1 MKIEKGLPHPDI
13 FHFSL
18 FTFHFSLSMSFTLHY
33 MRPYAARLAA
43 YGGCVVLSVLFTM
56 ATALSVADFLKILFP
71 PAEGEVAV
79 GASANL
85 LTQGLLLLY
94 EWLASFG
101 ALRALVYYSVVLL
114 GLYACKN
121 LFSYLAA
128 VQMASVRSRM
138 VRDIRNDLFHKAMHL
153 PMAYYHSHRKGDM
166 LARFG
171 GDMVEYDESTLSS
184 VQQLVVAVVSMLLY
198 TAMLFY
204 ISPRLSLLVIA
215 MLPVIVFLISG
226 ITHRLRRSSQQLQ
239 TQGAFLTSLMEETI
253 MGLKVI
259 KAYTA
264 IGFSNHRFREA
275 SEAYARQRTKV
286 LRRID
291 LSSPVSDFL
300 GNCVVVG
307 ILLFGSRM
315 VIGGDAWLT
324 PELFVSYI
332 MMFVLMIPPSK
343 ELTTAISQMKKGRAC
358 VDRLQ
363 AVLELQDEGKG
374 KIENGGLPHSDNSQ
388 FSILDSQFNKDACFV
403 EFRHVGF
410 HYTPGTE
417 VLHDVCLTIPRG
429 STVALVGGSGSGKST
444 IADLLLRYYDCSSGD
459 ILLDGQPISQMPL
472 SQLRSRIGVVAQ
484 DTLLFNDTIR
494 ANIAFGVPD
503 ATMQQIVHA
512 AQLAHAHEF
521 ILQQPEGYDTNIGD
535 GGSLLSGGQR
545 QRISIAR
552 ALLRNPDLLIFDEAT
567 SALDTESERQVQ
579 QALDHLLKIEKG
591 QGKADDQTI
600 ACSDNRDI
608 QNPETPKPQV
618 SHFST
623 FLIIAHRLSTIRHA
637 DLIVVLEQGRIV
649 EQGTHEELLARQGRY
664 YQLVQMQSIQ

>member
-1 MKIEKGLPHPDI
+1 
-13 FHFSL
+13 
-18 FTFHFSLSMSFTLHY
+18 MSFTLHY

-43 YGGCVVLSVLFTM
+43 YGVFVVLSVLFTM

-71 PAEGEVAV
+71 PAEGAV
-79 GASANL
+79 SAPASANL
-85 LTQGLLLLY
+85 LSQGLQILY

-101 ALRALVYYSVVLL
+101 ARRALVYFSLVLL

-121 LFSYLAA
+121 LFGYLSA

-153 PMAYYHSHRKGDM
+153 PMSYYHSHRKGDM

-184 VQQLVVAVVSMLLY
+184 VQQLVVAVVSMVLY
-198 TAMLFY
+198 IAMLFY
-204 ISPRLSLLVIA
+204 ISPRLSLLVLA
-215 MLPVIVFLISG
+215 MLPVIVFVISG

-239 TQGAFLTSLMEETI
+239 GMGAFLTSLMEETI

-275 SEAYARQRTKV
+275 SDDYARLRTKV

-315 VIGGDAWLT
+315 VIGGDASLT

-363 AVLELQDEGKG
+363 AVLEFKDEGADVISGTGTSQAEKG
-374 KIENGGLPHSDNSQ
+374 E
-388 FSILDSQFNKDACFV
+388 FV

-417 VLHDVCLTIPRG
+417 VLHDICLTIPRG
-429 STVALVGGSGSGKST
+429 GTVALVGGSGSGKST
-444 IADLLLRYYDCSSGD
+444 IADLLLRFYECSSGD
-459 ILLDGQPISQMPL
+459 ILLDGQPIAQMPFE
-472 SQLRSRIGVVAQ
+472 QLRRRIGVVAQ

-494 ANIAFGVPD
+494 ANIAFGAPD
-503 ATMQQIVHA
+503 ATMEQIVHA
-512 AQLAHAHEF
+512 AQLAHAHDF

-535 GGSLLSGGQR
+535 GGNLLSGGQR

-567 SALDTESERQVQ
+567 SALDTDSERQVQ
-579 QALDHLLKIEKG
+579 QALDRLL
-591 QGKADDQTI
+591 T
-600 ACSDNRDI
+600 N
-608 QNPETPKPQV
+608 
-618 SHFST
+618 ST
-623 FLIIAHRLSTIRHA
+623 FQQINSSTYQQYQPTFLVIAHRLSTIRHA

>member
-1 MKIEKGLPHPDI
+1 
-13 FHFSL
+13 
-18 FTFHFSLSMSFTLHY
+18 
-33 MRPYAARLAA
+33 MRPYAARLGA
-43 YGGCVVLSVLFTM
+43 YGFFVVLSVLFTM

-71 PAEGEVAV
+71 PAEGVA
-79 GASANL
+79 ATPAAANL
-85 LTQGLLLLY
+85 LSQGLQLLY
-94 EWLASFG
+94 EWLVSFG
-101 ALRALVYYSVVLL
+101 PRRALVYFSLVLL
-114 GLYACKN
+114 GLYALKN
-121 LFSYLAA
+121 IFGYLSLI
-128 VQMASVRSRM
+128 QMASVRSRM

-153 PMAYYHSHRKGDM
+153 PTSYYSTSRKGDM

-171 GDMVEYDESTLSS
+171 GDMVEYDESTLAS

-198 TAMLFY
+198 VAMLFY
-204 ISPRLSLLVIA
+204 ISPKLTVFVVA
-215 MLPVIVFLISG
+215 MLPVVVFVISG
-226 ITHRLRRSSQQLQ
+226 ITHRLRRNSQQLQ
-239 TQGAFLTSLMEETI
+239 GMGSFLTSLMEETI

-275 SEAYARQRTKV
+275 SDGYARLRTRV

-315 VIGGDAWLT
+315 VIGGDPSLT

-343 ELTTAISQMKKGRAC
+343 ELTTALSQMKKGRAC

-363 AVLELQDEGKG
+363 AVLQLDDESG
-374 KIENGGLPHSDNSQ
+374 HRVDVSQ
-388 FSILDSQFNKDACFV
+388 GEYCAEGDMAGSRPECVPQLI

-410 HYTPGTE
+410 CYTPGVE
-417 VLHDVCLTIPRG
+417 VLHDVCFAIPRG
-429 STVALVGGSGSGKST
+429 GTVAIVGGSGSGKST
-444 IADLLLRYYDCSSGD
+444 LVDLLLRFYECTSGE
-459 ILLDGQPISQMPL
+459 ILFEGRPINQMPL
-472 SQLRSRIGVVAQ
+472 AQLRHRIGVVAQ
-484 DTLLFNDTIR
+484 DTLLFNDTIG
-494 ANIAFGVPD
+494 ANIAFGDPN
-503 ATMQQIVHA
+503 ATMEQVVHA

-552 ALLRNPDLLIFDEAT
+552 ALLRNPDLLVFDEAT

-579 QALDHLLKIEKG
+579 QALDHLLKIDNEEG
-591 QGKADDQTI
+591 RLAH
-600 ACSDNRDI
+600 SDGC
-608 QNPETPKPQV
+608 QLASV
-618 SHFST
+618 SSHFST
-623 FLIIAHRLSTIRHA
+623 FLVIAHRLSTIRHA
-637 DLIVVLEQGRIV
+637 DLIVVLEHGCIV
-649 EQGTHEELLARQGRY
+649 EQGTHEELMALGGRY
-664 YQLVQMQSIQ
+664 CQLVQMQSIQ

>member
-1 MKIEKGLPHPDI
+1 
-13 FHFSL
+13 
-18 FTFHFSLSMSFTLHY
+18 MSFTLHY
-33 MRPYAARLAA
+33 MRPYAARLVA
-43 YGGCVVLSVLFTM
+43 YGFFVVLSVLFTM

-71 PAEGEVAV
+71 PSEGAVAQPV
-79 GASANL
+79 SANL
-85 LTQGLLLLY
+85 LSQGLQILY

-101 ALRALVYYSVVLL
+101 TRRALVYFSLVLL

-121 LFSYLAA
+121 LFGYLSS
-128 VQMASVRSRM
+128 VQMASVRSRV
-138 VRDIRNDLFHKAMHL
+138 VRDIRDDLFRKAMHL
-153 PMAYYHSHRKGDM
+153 PMSYYHSSRKGDM

-171 GDMVEYDESTLSS
+171 GDMVEYDESTLAS

-198 TAMLFY
+198 VAMLFY
-204 ISPRLSLLVIA
+204 ISPKLTLFVIA
-215 MLPVIVFLISG
+215 MLPVIVFVISG
-226 ITHRLRRSSQQLQ
+226 ITHRLRRNSQQLQ
-239 TQGAFLTSLMEETI
+239 GMGSFLTSLMEETI

-264 IGFSNHRFREA
+264 IDFSNHRFREA
-275 SEAYARQRTKV
+275 SESYARLRTKV

-315 VIGGDAWLT
+315 VIGGDAQLS

-343 ELTTAISQMKKGRAC
+343 ELTTALSQMKKGRAC

-363 AVLELQDEGKG
+363 AVLELDDEGK
-374 KIENGGLPHSDNSQ
+374 EPTHTSSPTQDSPVPDEATNTVPTNTQ
-388 FSILDSQFNKDACFV
+388 FI

-410 HYTPGTE
+410 HYTPGIE
-417 VLHDVCLTIPRG
+417 VLHDICLSIPRG

-444 IADLLLRYYDCSSGD
+444 IADLLLRFYDCTSGT
-459 ILLDGQPISQMPL
+459 ILLGGQPINQMPL
-472 SQLRSRIGVVAQ
+472 AQLRRRIGVVAQ

-494 ANIAFGVPD
+494 ANIAFGVPH
-503 ATMQQIVHA
+503 ATNEQIVTA
-512 AQLAHAHEF
+512 AQLAHAHDF
-521 ILQQPEGYDTNIGD
+521 ILQQPAGYDTNIGD

-579 QALDHLLKIEKG
+579 QALDRLLRIENCPN
-591 QGKADDQTI
+591 ADAHAQSPTP
-600 ACSDNRDI
+600 
-608 QNPETPKPQV
+608 NPQPPTY
-618 SHFST
+618 
-623 FLIIAHRLSTIRHA
+623 LIIAHRLSTIRHA
-637 DLIVVLEQGRIV
+637 DLIVVLEQGRII
-649 EQGTHEELLARQGRY
+649 EQGTHAELLAHKGRY
-664 YQLVQMQSIQ
+664 HQLVQMQSIQ